1 MIRQDFSV
9 NSLLRI
15 TTKNEIVK
23 FNLGRNKEEYAI
35 ALSQVSNYL
44 LEGNEIIDNLSCR
57 IERNKVIFS
66 TNSINTFYALKKFLK
81 I

>member
-66 TNSINTFYALKKFLK
+66 TNSIIFLH
-81 I
+81 

>member
-66 TNSINTFYALKKFLK
+66 TNSINTFYGLCCTK

>member
-66 TNSINTFYALKKFLK
+66 TNSINTFYALKNF
-81 I
+81 